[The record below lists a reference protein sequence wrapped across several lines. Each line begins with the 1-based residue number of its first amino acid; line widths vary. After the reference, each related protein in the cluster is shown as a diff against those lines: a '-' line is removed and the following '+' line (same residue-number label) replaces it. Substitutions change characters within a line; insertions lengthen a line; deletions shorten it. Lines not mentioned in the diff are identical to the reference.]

1 LSALDGKELSA
12 DNRLGQKSSEVDGWE
27 LSVWLVGESSG
38 LGVGDLSNDNQ
49 PSQASSGFDGWES
62 SAGLGPL
69 GGGLSG
75 FNGWELELSEVSA
88 EGLSGLDVGKLCNDS
103 QLGQTSSEFDRWEL
117 SAVGDVLGRGLCRL
131 GGSQLGNDNQL
142 GQKPS
147 GFDRWGLCVGL
158 GRELSGLDGEL
169 SGLELPVG
177 VKDWSGTRWIGE

>member
-1 LSALDGKELSA
+1 MSA
-12 DNRLGQKSSEVDGWE
+12 DNRLGQKSSEDNGWE

-38 LGVGDLSNDNQ
+38 LGVGYLSNDNQ

-75 FNGWELELSEVSA
+75 FNGWELRLSEVSA

-103 QLGQTSSEFDRWEL
+103 QLGQTSSESDRWEL
-117 SAVGDVLGRGLCRL
+117 SAVGAVLGLCRL
-131 GGSQLGNDNQL
+131 GGSQSGNENQL
-142 GQKPS
+142 GQRPS

-169 SGLELPVG
+169 SGLELLVD
-177 VKDWSGTRWIGE
+177 VKDWSGTRWNGE